1 MQEISH
7 RHYTL
12 LQREDG
18 WGYEQR
24 KEVGPTARV
33 GLSLPTAKAG
43 GISSH
48 THFR

>member
-24 KEVGPTARV
+24 KEVGPVARV
-33 GLSLPTAKAG
+33 GLSFPTDNAG
-43 GISSH
+43 GFSS
-48 THFR
+48 RNQSR